1 MVALI
6 ALQAGEQGVV
16 TTLNTQDETIVNK
29 LFAMG
34 ISPGVTCLLEQ
45 RFPAFIVKV
54 GRSRAAL
61 DRDIAALIE
70 VQPLPPLPKS
80 LVP

>member
-1 MVALI
+1 MVTLT
-6 ALQAGEQGVV
+6 ALQAGEQGLV
-16 TTLNTQDETIVNK
+16 TALRTQDETIVNK

-34 ISPGVTCLLEQ
+34 ISPGVVCVLEQ
-45 RFPAFIVKV
+45 RFPSFIVKV

-70 VQPLPPLPKS
+70 IQPLPSGTP
-80 LVP
+80 